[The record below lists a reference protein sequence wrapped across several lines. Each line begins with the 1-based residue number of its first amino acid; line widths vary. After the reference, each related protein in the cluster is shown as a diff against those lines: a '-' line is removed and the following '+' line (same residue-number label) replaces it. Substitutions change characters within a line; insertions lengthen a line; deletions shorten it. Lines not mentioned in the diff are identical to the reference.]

1 MKGKTY
7 TEAMARFYSHLLPDD
22 VAIKARAYM
31 NRLAGVFTEYLV
43 SDTELKAVMRQC
55 RETEF
60 TGTSYMPLPD
70 EGALIR
76 IILDVQSRMTV
87 ERQKEPEVSKCE
99 FSDVGNTMICS
110 DGEVIV
116 RDAYFYRSMMAMTD
130 MLSNLY
136 PIEWIEGAFDLMDD
150 KHKQLYRNADLKG
163 KLAVMTDH
171 FNKLDLPPRVALTYD
186 ECSRERE
193 QLGQWKRYK

>member
-99 FSDVGNTMICS
+99 FSDVGRTEQVS
-110 DGEVIV
+110 LRVDLG
-116 RDAYFYRSMMAMTD
+116 
-130 MLSNLY
+130 LS
-136 PIEWIEGAFDLMDD
+136 
-150 KHKQLYRNADLKG
+150 RN
-163 KLAVMTDH
+163 
-171 FNKLDLPPRVALTYD
+171 
-186 ECSRERE
+186 S
-193 QLGQWKRYK
+193 